1 MTIATLVYHK
11 SSSGAA
17 GAKSRA
23 LQRAAVTRRGKM
35 EDTFNWM
42 TGYLVRGLEPQFYLG
57 VSIVMGIPLCRREN
71 PTKMDDLGVP
81 PFQETSI

>member
-1 MTIATLVYHK
+1 
-11 SSSGAA
+11 
-17 GAKSRA
+17 
-23 LQRAAVTRRGKM
+23 M
-35 EDTFNWM
+35 EDTFHWM

-81 PFQETSI
+81 PFQETSMAVPVIALHPKHHVI